1 MRKPKIVESIDTV
14 DKRLSDEE
22 NTILRTDTSIST
34 VTDVMENTKSRP
46 RNRPWE
52 TDDYDYKET
61 ETDNEHSSTSKES
74 RMTNFL
80 CMSICRS

>member
-1 MRKPKIVESIDTV
+1 MKPKIVDST
-14 DKRLSDEE
+14 DEE

-34 VTDVMENTKSRP
+34 VTDVMDNTKSRP

-52 TDDYDYKET
+52 ADDYEYKET
-61 ETDNEHSSTSKES
+61 ETENEHSSTTKES

>member
-1 MRKPKIVESIDTV
+1 MRKPKIVDSIDTV
-14 DKRLSDEE
+14 DKRLSNEE

-34 VTDVMENTKSRP
+34 VTDVMDNTKSRP

-52 TDDYDYKET
+52 ADDYEYKET
-61 ETDNEHSSTSKES
+61 ETKNENSEKST
-74 RMTNFL
+74 MANFL

>member
-22 NTILRTDTSIST
+22 NT
-34 VTDVMENTKSRP
+34 VTDVMDNTKSSH

-52 TDDYDYKET
+52 ADDYEYKET
-61 ETDNEHSSTSKES
+61 EIENENSKKS
-74 RMTNFL
+74 KMTNFL